1 MIASSLKEGDELVD
15 LLLKKGAD
23 VNMKSEKHRTSSKE
37 FALLYQSCQEEY
49 SSAEEACCR
58 RL

>member
-23 VNMKSEKHRTSSKE
+23 VNMKSEEHRTLSKE
-37 FALLYQSCQEEY
+37 FALLYQSCLE
-49 SSAEEACCR
+49 
-58 RL
+58 